1 MTRLVVDADILGIL
15 QRAEGLA
22 SIAALTAPP
31 WVITDEIWYEV
42 TDNAAASGAYPSSV
56 EEMREFLAAIAGS
69 PTVIEP
75 MSPEAAALAK
85 LSAPPVKEDPGELSV
100 IAYAYHHPDTIAVL
114 HDRAAVFRGI
124 EELRGRVIS
133 IHGLLGLLRADHGL
147 AATDT
152 QRISDHY
159 CKRHAPIRSPLWW

>member
-1 MTRLVVDADILGIL
+1 
-15 QRAEGLA
+15 
-22 SIAALTAPP
+22 
-31 WVITDEIWYEV
+31 
-42 TDNAAASGAYPSSV
+42 
-56 EEMREFLAAIAGS
+56 MRKFLAAIAGS

-124 EELRGRVIS
+124 EELRGRT
-133 IHGLLGLLRADHGL
+133 LRRCLSPSAASLNRLADMRG
-147 AATDT
+147 
-152 QRISDHY
+152 S
-159 CKRHAPIRSPLWW
+159 